1 MGNTNDSNGC
11 RACIRV
17 QCGCCAARSAPDVHS
32 ADVRSGHMNNAV
44 AADIHTALVT
54 ASTPLDLASIVA
66 GIAAAD
72 SVSTSTVDFANH
84 AVADCQM
91 LSNSA

>member
-1 MGNTNDSNGC
+1 MTRMAAVHASVSNVV
-11 RACIRV
+11 AV
-17 QCGCCAARSAPDVHS
+17 LHV
-32 ADVRSGHMNNAV
+32 VRLMSTRLMSVRHIFMNNAV